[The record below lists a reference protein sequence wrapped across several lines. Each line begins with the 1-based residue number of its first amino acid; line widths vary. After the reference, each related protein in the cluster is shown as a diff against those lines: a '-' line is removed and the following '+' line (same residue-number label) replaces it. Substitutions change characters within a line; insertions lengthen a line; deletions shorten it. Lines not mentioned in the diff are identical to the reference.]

1 MYGSEYNLIELVENA
16 DGGYLFGEY
25 DSLSATEKTD
35 GGQKISYV
43 FTVNKLSENGATITL
58 ESSWAINMLDTREA
72 ITTICGTKAGA
83 DMLDGL
89 RINGIRQNRKYT
101 FKPEISSKGAA
112 FYDGQA
118 NEKPSDREARLWI
131 ESIINDTDPVVLPE
145 EAYVVTQILEGIY
158 TSAKTGDIYRFDK

>member
-1 MYGSEYNLIELVENA
+1 
-16 DGGYLFGEY
+16 
-25 DSLSATEKTD
+25 
-35 GGQKISYV
+35 
-43 FTVNKLSENGATITL
+43 
-58 ESSWAINMLDTREA
+58 MLDTREA

-89 RINGIRQNRKYT
+89 RINGIRQNMKYT
-101 FKPEISSKGAA
+101 FKPEMGSKGAA
-112 FYDGQA
+112 FYDGHG

-145 EAYVVTQILEGIY
+145 QAYVVTQILEGIY